1 MEYSN
6 KIWYRKW
13 WGVLIIIIL
22 AIVLFF
28 LAASAFYFL
37 GEIRNAKL
45 KLSQA
50 GRELTGEQYPAAASN
65 SYWLGSTNAKI
76 TIVEFGDFACPV
88 CLQSFPTVREISLKY
103 KNDIKFIWRDYPVVS
118 DYSATLALAGRCAGE
133 QGLFWPMHD
142 KLFQNQGVSSAA
154 ELTTLANQIGADIN
168 RFKDCLNKQKYF
180 PQIQKDLT
188 DGQTFGIAGTPTYFI
203 NGYKLAGDV
212 PLDVFIQIIEQLR
225 K

>member
-103 KNDIKFIWRDYPVVS
+103 KNDIK
-118 DYSATLALAGRCAGE
+118 C
-133 QGLFWPMHD
+133 
-142 KLFQNQGVSSAA
+142 
-154 ELTTLANQIGADIN
+154 
-168 RFKDCLNKQKYF
+168 
-180 PQIQKDLT
+180 
-188 DGQTFGIAGTPTYFI
+188 
-203 NGYKLAGDV
+203 
-212 PLDVFIQIIEQLR
+212 
-225 K
+225 